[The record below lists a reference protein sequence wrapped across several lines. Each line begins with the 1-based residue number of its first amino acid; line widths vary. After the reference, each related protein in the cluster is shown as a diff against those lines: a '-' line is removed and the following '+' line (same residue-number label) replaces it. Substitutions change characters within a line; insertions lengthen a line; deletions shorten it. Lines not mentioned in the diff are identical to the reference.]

1 VPAFLAAHDALGID
15 LAAFAA
21 AGVDMVNLSY
31 YFFTGQAG
39 DLAALRRQAPD
50 VAMYVEMT
58 HCTMIG
64 PRVCEEEH
72 YDEFAFRRTTPEQFF
87 TTANLAYAR
96 GLDGIS
102 TFNFVY
108 YREHGSGPRGPFHE
122 PPFEIHAQCTDR
134 AFLAGQP
141 QHYFRGYVWNQP
153 NSFRQPFNDPD
164 RAWERWRLTPGKTAV
179 VPIDMA
185 GPGGAGQGR
194 LRIQTL
200 QPMEEG
206 TCWRARLN
214 GRDLTETPDRSEP
227 YANPYTATLGAPG
240 QLRAWL
246 IPAGLLREG
255 VNDVEMT
262 LLGGPAVELTFL
274 DVERG
279 RNQHD

>member
-1 VPAFLAAHDALGID
+1 
-15 LAAFAA
+15 
-21 AGVDMVNLSY
+21 
-31 YFFTGQAG
+31 
-39 DLAALRRQAPD
+39 
-50 VAMYVEMT
+50 
-58 HCTMIG
+58 
-64 PRVCEEEH
+64 
-72 YDEFAFRRTTPEQFF
+72 
-87 TTANLAYAR
+87 
-96 GLDGIS
+96 
-102 TFNFVY
+102 
-108 YREHGSGPRGPFHE
+108 
-122 PPFEIHAQCTDR
+122 
-134 AFLAGQP
+134 
-141 QHYFRGYVWNQP
+141 VWNQP